1 MLSLDGDV
9 ALTATGLA
17 GDLEWWRAN
26 RNAPDPDPAAMT
38 DLLERLKA
46 WKAQHDQDRAGQP
59 GAFLQMVW
67 DGIFGDEDSQ
77 VAEAI
82 RELEAALA
90 AARGQSPA

>member
-1 MLSLDGDV
+1 V

-26 RNAPDPDPAAMT
+26 RDSPDPDPAAMF

-46 WKAQHDQDRAGQP
+46 WKTQHDQDRAGQP
-59 GAFLQMVW
+59 GGFLQMVW
-67 DGIFGDEDSQ
+67 DGIFGDEDSR

-82 RELEAALA
+82 QELEAALA
-90 AARGQSPA
+90 SPRGPNAA